1 MLYTQQE
8 INKISSGRLAT
19 VGHKYIQEN
28 GYVWIGTNAKTLE
41 LFSIPDPNT
50 AQEST
55 LNNINAKT
63 IISDTD
69 NVSVIGSVLPLGAS
83 TEAKQNDLLSS
94 QTDLLNSQNTILE
107 ELQLKGTSANQE
119 INNLDNYAII
129 SLLTNIL
136 KELKEQTKY
145 LTKIYQ

>member
-8 INKISSGRLAT
+8 ISRISSGRLAT

-41 LFSIPDPNT
+41 LFSIPDPNVS
-50 AQEST
+50 QETT
-55 LNNINAKT
+55 LNSINAKT

-69 NVSVIGSVLPLGAS
+69 NVSVISSVLPDDAS
-83 TEAKQNDLLSS
+83 TEAKQDVLITGQSNILTELL
-94 QTDLLNSQNTILE
+94 T
-107 ELQLKGTSANQE
+107 KATSANQE

-136 KELKEQTKY
+136 KELREQTKY